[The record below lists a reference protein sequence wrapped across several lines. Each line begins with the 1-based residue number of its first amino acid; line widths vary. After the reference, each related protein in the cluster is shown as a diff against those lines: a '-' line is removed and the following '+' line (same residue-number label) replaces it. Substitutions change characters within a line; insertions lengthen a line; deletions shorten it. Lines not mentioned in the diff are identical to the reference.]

1 MNSHLLSFT
10 DSPWYDKTCLFLNT
24 LYRKQFRVVSVV
36 DELGIKIFMYCIWRN
51 LPRLYVASQ
60 SKSVAKLSCRLE
72 CVVVA
77 SLSQKIA
84 QKVYERHNKNSTL
97 YRLNCKQK
105 RHMSCKVLSNFMQM
119 KYMYNTYTRIDTTL
133 IYWSCYTT
141 AHIIHNAFRVSV
153 FVLSFSLLKYSRRF
167 FLKIYLRRE
176 VKMNCNE

>member
-1 MNSHLLSFT
+1 M
-10 DSPWYDKTCLFLNT
+10 
-24 LYRKQFRVVSVV
+24 
-36 DELGIKIFMYCIWRN
+36 
-51 LPRLYVASQ
+51 ASQ

-119 KYMYNTYTRIDTTL
+119 KYMYNTYTYRYYAYLLVLLHNGTYHSQCVPCFCFCSLFFFAKIFEKVFLENIFKKRSKNELQRINKL
-133 IYWSCYTT
+133 
-141 AHIIHNAFRVSV
+141 
-153 FVLSFSLLKYSRRF
+153 
-167 FLKIYLRRE
+167 
-176 VKMNCNE
+176 